1 MKMEESRQR
10 QRNSQSS
17 SVARD
22 VVAEDDAAHAR
33 LSGPGLAHEED
44 LLLLRL
50 LDLVADIGAGVW
62 RWGLAKGS
70 HDESWW

>member
-1 MKMEESRQR
+1 MSEVKKGGREK
-10 QRNSQSS
+10 RNSQSS

-33 LSGPGLAHEED
+33 LAGPGLAHEED

-50 LDLVADIGAGVW
+50 LDLVPDIRAGVR
-62 RWGLAKGS
+62 RWGFAK
-70 HDESWW
+70 